1 MTRAIWLRRAVFATL
16 ISTAIL
22 TAFPIAQTSAM
33 ELREGS
39 TLTATS
45 GTSERICPI
54 DWRRGTWHVK
64 RLIKCAAAYHHVNID
79 KALSIALRESRFEPT
94 AYNSWS
100 CAKGLYQHL
109 CRYWPGRADDY
120 GFDNWSAY
128 NARAN
133 IFVTMRMVK
142 RFGWEP
148 WGG

>member
-1 MTRAIWLRRAVFATL
+1 MTRAIWLRRVVFATL

-22 TAFPIAQTSAM
+22 TTFPVAQTSAS
-33 ELREGS
+33 LRREGS
-39 TLTATS
+39 TATPTS
-45 GTSERICPI
+45 GTDKLCPI
-54 DWRRGTWHVK
+54 DWRRSTWHVK
-64 RLIKCAAAYHHVNID
+64 RLIECAAAYYHVNHD
-79 KALSIALRESRFEPT
+79 TALSIAYRESRYEPT

-109 CRYWPGRADDY
+109 CRYWPDRADDY
-120 GFDNWSAY
+120 GFRNWSAF

-142 RFGWEP
+142 RYGWEP